1 MVLVSRR
8 SVQEST
14 AAEYTFSITF
24 LNFVD
29 DNQLPYL
36 YLDAFLLAMP
46 TLMGPANIPPWEA
59 FKMEVPVVY
68 SELEGIKEVFDDA
81 VFYIDPLKP
90 ESIANG
96 IKEIFKNSELK
107 NNLVLKGK
115 KRLEQIDYKN
125 EFDQFFKIIKE
136 YRKLKQVWEF
146 EK

>member
-1 MVLVSRR
+1 M
-8 SVQEST
+8 
-14 AAEYTFSITF
+14 
-24 LNFVD
+24 
-29 DNQLPYL
+29 
-36 YLDAFLLAMP
+36 
-46 TLMGPANIPPWEA
+46 
-59 FKMEVPVVY
+59 
-68 SELEGIKEVFDDA
+68 FDDA